1 MNKKILTI
9 ALALSLPLA
18 VTAYAGGGKGPEH
31 FGGHGGNRVERLTK
45 ELDLTAEQKTKLEAV
60 FQQEEEKRKAL
71 REETH
76 RQMQEFLSPEQM
88 AKFEELKKQRHEKWQ
103 KRHEER
109 KHRQPEVDSD

>member
-18 VTAYAGGGKGPEH
+18 MTAYAGGGRGPEH
-31 FGGHGGNRVERLTK
+31 FGGHRGDRVERLSK

-60 FQQEEEKRKAL
+60 LQQEAERRKAM

-76 RQMQEFLSPEQM
+76 RQMQEFLTPEQM
-88 AKFEELKKQRHEKWQ
+88 TKLENLRKERLEKWH
-103 KRHEER
+103 KRREER
-109 KHRQPEVDSD
+109 RHHKPEMNMD

>member
-9 ALALSLPLA
+9 ALAISLPLA
-18 VTAYAGGGKGPEH
+18 VTAYAGGGGPDH
-31 FGGHGGNRVERLTK
+31 FGKHRGDRVERLTK

-60 FQQEEEKRKAL
+60 FQQEEEKRKVL

-88 AKFEELKKQRHEKWQ
+88 TKLEELRKQRYDMWK

-109 KHRQPEVDSD
+109 RHQQPEVTSD